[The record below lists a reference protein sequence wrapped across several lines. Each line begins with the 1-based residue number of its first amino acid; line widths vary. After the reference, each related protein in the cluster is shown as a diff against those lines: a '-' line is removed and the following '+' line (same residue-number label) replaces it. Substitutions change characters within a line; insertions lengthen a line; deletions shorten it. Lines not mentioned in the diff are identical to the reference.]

1 MEDQVARRVSW
12 RYRVTLT
19 VQEREDLQKLVAV
32 GKAAARK
39 LMRARVLLL
48 AKQAEDGPAK
58 ADPKIVEAVGCGRA
72 TV

>member
-1 MEDQVARRVSW
+1 VKSSAGASARAK

-19 VQEREDLQKLVAV
+19 VAECQELQKLVSV

-48 AKQAEDGPAK
+48 ADQAEDGPAK
-58 ADPKIVEAVGCGRA
+58 ADPAIVDALRP
-72 TV
+72 